1 MKDYY
6 VGVWD
11 DLIQTNKHTSNS
23 HSSSTVKDSSVAR
36 RSSILFGSFGFI
48 GFCAHLWSYKR
59 CMEET
64 VRNETLAI
72 KIIQALLK
80 EYRTPCHLFHP
91 AHLAHLIIKRMS
103 VIFLL
108 NVLSFR
114 WFRCL
119 SFIKILNLLSISGFG
134 RRSSSFCQL
143 VDISTK
149 LHLINLVIY
158 DAGSEQYK

>member
-23 HSSSTVKDSSVAR
+23 HSSSTVKDSSVTR
-36 RSSILFGSFGFI
+36 LRSSILFDSFGFI

-80 EYRTPCHLFHP
+80 EYCTPCHLFHP
-91 AHLAHLIIKRMS
+91 VHLAHLTKRMY
-103 VIFLL
+103 
-108 NVLSFR
+108 VLWFR

-119 SFIKILNLLSISGFG
+119 SFTKILNLLSISGFG

>member
-1 MKDYY
+1 MNGYY

-11 DLIQTNKHTSNS
+11 DLIQTNKHTSHS
-23 HSSSTVKDSSVAR
+23 HWFSRVKNLSVAR
-36 RSSILFGSFGFI
+36 RSSIFFDNFGFI

-64 VRNETLAI
+64 VRNETLVI

-91 AHLAHLIIKRMS
+91 VDLAHLIIKRMYA
-103 VIFLL
+103 LW
-108 NVLSFR
+108 FR

-119 SFIKILNLLSISGFG
+119 SFTKILNLLSISGFG

>member
-6 VGVWD
+6 GGVWD

-23 HSSSTVKDSSVAR
+23 HSPSTVKDSSVAR
-36 RSSILFGSFGFI
+36 RSSILFDSFGFI

-59 CMEET
+59 CMEDT
-64 VRNETLAI
+64 VRNETLVI
-72 KIIQALLK
+72 KIIHPSLK
-80 EYRTPCHLFHP
+80 EYLIPCHLFHP
-91 AHLAHLIIKRMS
+91 VHLAHLTKRMY
-103 VIFLL
+103 
-108 NVLSFR
+108 VLWFR

-119 SFIKILNLLSISGFG
+119 SFTKILNLLSILVFG

-143 VDISTK
+143 KDISTK
-149 LHLINLVIY
+149 LHLINQVIY